1 LPDGSQAGNFIHIP
15 EKSGKKYTIHGLAF
29 KERGRYAPTF
39 QSVEKNSTLCKILH
53 VCNRCVNARNWEPY
67 LQALQVLP
75 VRLISPE
82 YYEVDIA
89 GETTSLPMLQ
99 LNDQRAIALLMD
111 IEMGLAFGDRVGKA
125 LAAKFEALKPEVVVG
140 SATLGIPVAMDVSRH
155 LGLDKYVILQKSPK
169 FHLSDALEEPVRSI
183 TTDEPQRLLLDRRQ
197 ISILQGRR
205 VVIVD
210 DVIAT
215 GASMAGAMRLV
226 RRAGAKVLAVGT
238 ILTEG
243 NKWRE
248 ALAQD
253 VNLVKRLGHIPQFR
267 IVDGEARVEPTSVD
281 SLTPSDPT

>member
-1 LPDGSQAGNFIHIP
+1 MFVTVVLTP
-15 EKSGKKYTIHGLAF
+15 ETGAIFAS
-29 KERGRYAPTF
+29 
-39 QSVEKNSTLCKILH
+39 STGVPL
-53 VCNRCVNARNWEPY
+53 
-67 LQALQVLP
+67 
-75 VRLISPE
+75 RLISPE

-125 LAAKFEALKPEVVVG
+125 LAARFEALKPEVVVG

-169 FHLSDALEEPVRSI
+169 FHLDDALEEPVRSI

-197 ISILQGRR
+197 ISTLQGRR

-253 VNLVKRLGHIPQFR
+253 VNLVKRLGHIPQFS
-267 IVDGEARVEPTSVD
+267 IVDGEARVEPTSLD
-281 SLTPSDPT
+281 PLTPSDPI